1 MKSSKDGK
9 THVGFRDMVAIIDL
23 VKNCP
28 NEGKMEAR
36 LEIEEIISRI
46 LTVR

>member
-9 THVGFRDMVAIIDL
+9 THVGFRDMVTIIDL

-36 LEIEEIISRI
+36 LEI
-46 LTVR
+46 

>member
-9 THVGFRDMVAIIDL
+9 TYVGFRDMAAIVDL

-28 NEGKMEAR
+28 SEGKMEAR
-36 LEIEEIISRI
+36 LEI
-46 LTVR
+46 